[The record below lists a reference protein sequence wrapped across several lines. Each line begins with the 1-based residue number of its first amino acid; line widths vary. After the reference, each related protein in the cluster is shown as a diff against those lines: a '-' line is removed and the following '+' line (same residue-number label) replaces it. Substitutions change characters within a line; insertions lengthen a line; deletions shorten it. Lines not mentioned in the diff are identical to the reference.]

1 MKILSIGNSFSQ
13 DSTALLQ
20 LLTDKITARNL
31 YIGGCSLDMHA
42 ANIENDAA
50 KYELQE
56 NGEKMQNALVGVKE
70 ALISDKWDYITVQQ
84 EIGRAHV

>member
-42 ANIENDAA
+42 ANDEEQTIYNVYWRE
-50 KYELQE
+50 KYEK
-56 NGEKMQNALVGVKE
+56 NGFF
-70 ALISDKWDYITVQQ
+70 D
-84 EIGRAHV
+84 